1 MRIID
6 RYLLR
11 QFLQAYVICFCS
23 LIGLFIVFDA
33 FTHIDEFIKFAAGRG
48 NLLALMGEYYAY
60 RAVFFF
66 DRINGVLTLIAA
78 MFTVTWIQRYNE
90 LTAIMAAGIS
100 RGRVVAPVIGG
111 AIVISLLAAT
121 SREVVVP
128 NIARQLSRDPND
140 LVGVEAQEL
149 RPLYDNE
156 TDILFRGDHTFANE
170 KRIAGAAFWLP
181 TRMHGWSKE
190 IAAENAYYH
199 PRSGDRPGGYW
210 MKGVT
215 KPQHINEL
223 PSLIGPQR
231 SPIIVT
237 PRDADWLAPRE
248 CFVVSGIT
256 FDQLTGSKNF
266 RKFSSTPALIT
277 ALRNRSLDFGADV
290 RVAIHGR
297 MVQPLLDVTL
307 LFLGLPLVL
316 TRENRNLFLAIGLC
330 IAVVCTFMVVN
341 LGCQYLGR
349 IYLVESSLAAW
360 LPLMIFLPVAVGMS
374 DVMKR

>member
-1 MRIID
+1 MRIVD

-23 LIGLFIVFDA
+23 LVGLFIVFDA
-33 FTHIDEFIKFAAGRG
+33 FTHIDEFIKYAEGRG

-90 LTAIMAAGIS
+90 LTALMAAGLS
-100 RGRVVAPVIGG
+100 RGRVIAPVIGG
-111 AIVISLLAAT
+111 TIAISILAAT
-121 SREVVVP
+121 SREIVVP
-128 NIARQLSRDPND
+128 NIAGELSRDPND
-140 LVGVEAQEL
+140 LVGTEEREL

-156 TDILFRGDHTFANE
+156 TNILLRGEHTLAGE
-170 KRIAGAAFWLP
+170 KQIKGPTFWLP
-181 TRMHGWSKE
+181 ISMHEWSKE
-190 IAAENAYYH
+190 LAAANAYYQ
-199 PRSGDRPGGYW
+199 PPQADRPGGYW
-210 MKGVT
+210 MKEVT
-215 KPQHINEL
+215 KPRNINEL
-223 PSLIGPQR
+223 ESLKSADGKPLIITPQGA
-231 SPIIVT
+231 P
-237 PRDADWLAPRE
+237 WLEPNE
-248 CFVVSGIT
+248 CFVVSGVT

-266 RKFSSTPALIT
+266 RKFSSTATLIR

-297 MVQPLLDVTL
+297 MVQPFLDVTL

-316 TRENRNLFLAIGLC
+316 KRENRNLFLAIGLC
-330 IAVVCTFMVVN
+330 IAVVCGFMVIS
-341 LGCQYLGR
+341 LGCQYLGK
-349 IYLVESSLAAW
+349 IYLLDSSLAAW
-360 LPLMIFLPVAVGMS
+360 LPLMIFLPIAVGMS